1 MKHYT
6 RLLEHRINWTQ
17 PARRRDR
24 DDEGGDDE
32 DDGDMD
38 DEGNATAANNT
49 NKDGQEGEDS
59 LAENR
64 CDLIWEGA
72 IAEHVFH
79 NFKTVRAPTDNLAR
93 EQLGTKLSSWWDSA
107 KNWKAADEE

>member
-6 RLLEHRINWTQ
+6 RLMEHRINWTQ
-17 PARRRDR
+17 SSRRRDR
-24 DDEGGDDE
+24 DDDEENEEEGEE
-32 DDGDMD
+32 DSNMQP
-38 DEGNATAANNT
+38 NTA
-49 NKDGQEGEDS
+49 QEGEES

-72 IAEHVFH
+72 IAEHAFH

-93 EQLGTKLSSWWDSA
+93 DQLGAKLSSWWDTA
-107 KNWKAADEE
+107 KNWKPADDE